1 MGARWFIGAVARQV
15 GVSVKTIRFYEQER
29 LLGPPARTEK
39 GYRRYSEEAVRQLQF
54 IKKAQSLGFSLREI
68 QEILALR
75 RQEKVACSHVDR
87 ALHEKLKAV
96 QQKVRELQ
104 ALESSLKRL
113 AKTWKK
119 GLPKALP
126 PGSICPYIE
135 NARLLHSTDDSER

>member
-15 GVSVKTIRFYEQER
+15 GVSVKTIRFYEREG
-29 LLGPPARTEK
+29 LLEPPARTEK
-39 GYRRYSEEAVRQLQF
+39 GYRLYPEEAVRQLKF
-54 IKKAQSLGFSLREI
+54 IRKAQLLGFSLREI

-75 RQEKVACSHVDR
+75 RQDKIVCGHVDR
-87 ALHEKLKAV
+87 ALQEKLKAV
-96 QQKVRELQ
+96 QQKVRELK

-119 GLPKALP
+119 GLPKELP

-135 NARLLHSTDDSER
+135 NAPLLHSTGD